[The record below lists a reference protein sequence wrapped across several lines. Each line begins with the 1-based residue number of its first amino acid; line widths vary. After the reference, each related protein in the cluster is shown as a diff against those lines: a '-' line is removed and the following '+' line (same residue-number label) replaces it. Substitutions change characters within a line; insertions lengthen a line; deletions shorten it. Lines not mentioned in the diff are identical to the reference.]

1 MNLCWL
7 KSKYVYLYN
16 FSKQTKTP
24 NQPMKKILLGSLMLL
39 CITVTKAQVITGKAA
54 EKFNSNAEL
63 VRFDARSN
71 SPLFIAFK
79 SSSFISAA
87 NGIEGLSTML
97 GMSSND
103 SWKLIRSDKDDL
115 GMNHARYQQY
125 YKNLKVIT
133 GEYILHEQQGR
144 VLSANGLFLDH
155 LNMNTNA
162 VLDEEQAFNS
172 ALIAVPA
179 SKYLWQC
186 SLEEQHIL
194 MDGKMNGSRPNGELV
209 ILPSLNTDK
218 KQSTVLCWMFDIYAS
233 QPHERW
239 LVYINAQNGKL
250 VFKEN
255 KICTV
260 TTNGTAVTKYSGT
273 QTIKV
278 DSLSANSYRL
288 REYSR
293 GSGVETYNCQNG
305 TSYAT
310 AVDFTD
316 TDNLWNTTTNQDNA
330 AYDAHFGAEKTY
342 DYFFLNHGRNSYNN
356 TGGVLKSYIHYS
368 TAYNNAFWNGAV
380 MTYGDGDGS
389 TFSPLTELDICA
401 HELTHGVTEYSSNLV
416 YSYES
421 GALNES
427 FSDIFGVAVDF
438 YAKPTLANWLIGD
451 LTYTPSTPNDALR
464 YMNNPNLGGQPDT
477 YLGTS
482 WYTGPGDNGGVHYNS
497 GVQNFWYYLLCVGG
511 TGTNDNGFVYNVG
524 AIGMTKASKIAY
536 RTNSFYLTSGSQYV
550 DAGFYSIKSANDLYG
565 NCSVETFAVK
575 NAWDAV
581 GVAVASLN
589 SNATASIS
597 GGSCVGNTLQFT
609 AAGGTIYSWT
619 GPNGFTSSI
628 ANPTIP
634 AATLANNGVYTCIV
648 TDGAGCSG
656 TAKVT
661 AALNAPPTV
670 IATGGTTGCSG
681 GSAQLLATASVPG
694 QGGNV
699 KSNTT
704 PLALPDFPAAGV
716 SSSVTIS
723 GSSNANAVI
732 AITLDSLTHTYDGD
746 LKIELIAPNGSVI
759 TLANSVGGSG
769 RNFIR
774 TRFVPTGTAIASG
787 AAPFTGSFTPSQ
799 AFSSLTGSANGTWSV
814 RVTDQGSVDVG
825 TLWKWTLE
833 LPGNSITSYSWT
845 PSTGLNNST
854 ISNPI
859 ANPVSTTTYT
869 VTVTDNTGCTA
880 SSTATVNV
888 GGVTLSILKNDV
900 SCFGGNTGTATASP
914 VGAGA
919 NPTYLWSNGATTAT
933 ISQLAA
939 GVYTCTVTGAGGCTS
954 STTATIAQPT
964 PLTLST
970 ATVPATCGQSNGSA
984 VAIVSGGVN
993 PYTYLWNTGVI
1004 VGTISNV
1011 ASGSYTF
1018 TVTDANGCTANQTSV
1033 ITNTGGGV
1041 LSAPSTITGTKNGNC
1056 INTNRSFSCP
1066 VVAGATSYNWTIPA
1080 NTSINSGQGTS
1091 TISLRFLPGF
1101 TSGNI
1106 SVVAA
1111 NTCSTS
1117 GSRSATLRSVP
1128 NTPGTITGSSSNL
1141 CGALNSYSIAAS
1153 TTGGTSYTWS
1163 VPAGATITNGQGT
1176 TNIQVQWPSNSVAT
1190 GGVCVT
1196 SNNTCGSSTSKCITT
1211 ATTLPLR
1218 PSTINGPS
1226 TVCANQTG
1234 VAFNV
1239 ASQAGAT
1246 YTWSI
1251 PGTGS
1256 ITSGQGTSSIVAKWG
1271 TTSGSASVVASNS
1284 CGSQT
1289 SRTKSLTVNCRAANE
1304 LGQNIQLYPNPNNGN
1319 AIITFDE
1326 KQSNYTI
1333 TVNDVL
1339 GRVILLDRS
1348 NENNYKL
1355 NLESQAQG
1363 LYFVSVNLA
1372 DGSNKV
1378 FRMIKE

>member
-1 MNLCWL
+1 
-7 KSKYVYLYN
+7 
-16 FSKQTKTP
+16 
-24 NQPMKKILLGSLMLL
+24 MKKILTGCCLLLSLTLA
-39 CITVTKAQVITGKAA
+39 KAQIISGRDA

-71 SPLFIAFK
+71 SPLFIEFK
-79 SSSFISAA
+79 SNSYISSS
-87 NGIEGLSTML
+87 NGMEGLTTML
-97 GMSSND
+97 DLSSND
-103 SWKLIRSDKDDL
+103 SWKLIRSDVDDL
-115 GMNHARYQQY
+115 GMNHKRFQQY
-125 YKNLKVIT
+125 FKNLKVIT
-133 GEYILHEQQGR
+133 GEYILHEKQGR
-144 VLSANGLFLDH
+144 ILSANGVFFDQLK
-155 LNMNTNA
+155 LNTTSA
-162 VLDEEQAFNS
+162 FTEQQAFS
-172 ALIAVPA
+172 YALKAVPA
-179 SKYLWQC
+179 SKYLWQ
-186 SLEEQHIL
+186 SSIEEQHIL
-194 MDGKMNGSRPNGELV
+194 TDGKMNGARPVGELV
-209 ILPSLNTDK
+209 ILPSINNDR
-218 KQSTVLCWMFDIYAS
+218 KQAPVLCWMYDIYAS

-255 KICTV
+255 KICSI

-293 GSGVETYNCQNG
+293 GLGVETYNCQTG

-342 DYFFLNHGRNSYNN
+342 DYYFTNHGRNSYNN
-356 TGGVLKSYIHYS
+356 AGGALKSYIHYS
-368 TAYNNAFWNGAV
+368 VGYNNAFWNGSV

-427 FSDIFGVAVDF
+427 FSDIFGISVDF
-438 YAKPTLANWLIGD
+438 YAKPATANWLIGD

-482 WYTGPGDNGGVHYNS
+482 WYTGAGDNGGVHYNS
-497 GVQNFWYYLLCVGG
+497 GVQNFWYYLLTVGG
-511 TGTNDNGFVYNVG
+511 TGINDNGFAYSVTG
-524 AIGMTKASKIAY
+524 IGITKASKIAY
-536 RTNSFYLTSGSQYV
+536 RTNSFYLTSGSQYA

-597 GGSCVGNTLQFT
+597 GGSCVGNTLQLT
-609 AAGGTIYSWT
+609 AAGGTTYSWS

-634 AATLANNGVYTCIV
+634 SATLANNGVYTCIV

-661 AALNAPPTV
+661 AAINTPPTV
-670 IATGGTTGCSG
+670 TATGGTTGCSG

-704 PLALPDFPAAGV
+704 PLALPDYPAAGV
-716 SSSVTIS
+716 SNSVTIS

-732 AITLDSLTHTYDGD
+732 ALTLDSLTHTYDGD
-746 LKIELIAPNGSVI
+746 LKIELIAPNGSAI
-759 TLANSVGGSG
+759 TLASSVGGSG

-774 TRFVPTGTAIASG
+774 TRFVPAGTAIASG
-787 AAPFTGSFTPSQ
+787 VAPFTGSFSPAQ
-799 AFSSLTGSANGTWSV
+799 AFSNLTGSANGTWSV
-814 RVTDQGSVDVG
+814 RITDQGSVDVG

-880 SSTATVNV
+880 SSSATVSV
-888 GGVTLSILKNDV
+888 GGVAVSIAKSDV
-900 SCFGGNTGTATASP
+900 KCFGGNNGLAVATP
-914 VGAGA
+914 IGAGA
-919 NPTYLWSNGATTAT
+919 NPTFLWSTGATTAS
-933 ISQLAA
+933 ISQLAS
-939 GVYTCTVTGAGGCTS
+939 GVYTCTITATDGCTAV
-954 STTATIAQPT
+954 STINVGQPT
-964 PLTLST
+964 PLILSN

-984 VAIVSGGVN
+984 VAIVSGGFS
-993 PYTYLWNTGVI
+993 PYTYLWNTGVT

-1018 TVTDANGCTANQTSV
+1018 TVTDANGCVANQTATV
-1033 ITNTGGGV
+1033 TNTGGGV
-1041 LSAPSTITGTKNGNC
+1041 LAVPSTINGTKNENC

-1066 VVAGATSYNWTIPA
+1066 VVAGATAYNWTIPA

-1176 TNIQVQWPSNSVAT
+1176 TNIQVQWSSNSVAT

-1196 SNNTCGSSTSKCITT
+1196 SNNTCGSSTSKCITS

-1239 ASQAGAT
+1239 ASQSGAT
-1246 YTWSI
+1246 YTWTI

-1256 ITSGQGTSSIVAKWG
+1256 VTSGQGTSSIVAKWG
-1271 TTSGSASVVASNS
+1271 TTSGSASVIASNG
-1284 CGSQT
+1284 CGSQAA
-1289 SRTKSLTVNCRAANE
+1289 RTKALTVNCRTANE

-1326 KQSNYTI
+1326 QQSNYTI

-1339 GRVILLDRS
+1339 GRVILLERS

-1355 NLESQAQG
+1355 NLENQAQG

>member
-1 MNLCWL
+1 
-7 KSKYVYLYN
+7 
-16 FSKQTKTP
+16 
-24 NQPMKKILLGSLMLL
+24 MKKILTGCFLL
-39 CITVTKAQVITGKAA
+39 LLLTLAKAQVISGKAA
-54 EKFNSNAEL
+54 EKFNTNAEL

-71 SPLFIAFK
+71 APLFIEFK
-79 SSSFISAA
+79 SNSFISAT
-87 NGIEGLSTML
+87 NGMEGLTSILDIT
-97 GMSSND
+97 GND

-115 GMNHARYQQY
+115 GMNHTRFQQY

-133 GEYILHEQQGR
+133 GEYILHEKQGR
-144 VLSANGLFLDH
+144 IVSANGVFFDQIN
-155 LNMNTNA
+155 LNT
-162 VLDEEQAFNS
+162 NS
-172 ALIAVPA
+172 ALTEQQAFSYALKAVPA
-179 SKYLWQC
+179 TKYLWQ
-186 SLEEQHIL
+186 SSIEEQHIL
-194 MDGKMNGSRPNGELV
+194 TDGKMNGARPIGELV
-209 ILPSLNTDK
+209 VLPSINNDK
-218 KQSTVLCWMFDIYAS
+218 KQAPVLCWMYDIYSS

-239 LVYINAQNGKL
+239 LVYINAQNGSL

-255 KICTV
+255 KICTI

-273 QTIKV
+273 QSIKV

-293 GSGVETYNCQNG
+293 GSGVETYNCQTG

-342 DYFFLNHGRNSYNN
+342 DYYFLNHGRNSYNN
-356 TGGVLKSYIHYS
+356 AGGALKSYVHYS
-368 TAYNNAFWNGAV
+368 VGYNNAFWNGSV

-401 HELTHGVTEYSSNLV
+401 HELTHGVTGNSSNLV

-427 FSDIFGVAVDF
+427 FSDIFGVSVDF
-438 YAKPTLANWLIGD
+438 YAKPATANWLIGD
-451 LTYTPSTPNDALR
+451 LSYTPATANDALR

-477 YLGTS
+477 YLGTR
-482 WYTGPGDNGGVHYNS
+482 WYTGTGDNGGVHYNS
-497 GVQNFWYYLLCVGG
+497 GVQNFWYYLLTVGG
-511 TGTNDNGFVYNVG
+511 SGTNDNGFAYNVSG
-524 AIGMTKASKIAY
+524 IGITKASKIAY

-609 AAGGTIYSWT
+609 AAGGTTYSWT

-634 AATLANNGVYTCIV
+634 SATIANNGVYTCII

-661 AALNAPPTV
+661 AALNASPTV
-670 IATGGTTGCSG
+670 TATGGTTGCSG

-704 PLALPDFPAAGV
+704 PLALPDYPAAGV
-716 SSSVTIS
+716 SNSVTIS

-732 AITLDSLTHTYDGD
+732 ALTIDSLTHTYDGD
-746 LKIELIAPNGSVI
+746 LRIELIAPNGSVI

-769 RNFIR
+769 QNFIR

-787 AAPFTGSFTPSQ
+787 AAPFTGSFTPTQ
-799 AFSSLTGSANGTWSV
+799 PFSNLTGSANGTWSV
-814 RVTDQGSVDVG
+814 RITDQGSVDVG

-833 LPGNSITSYSWT
+833 LPGNSITSYNWT

-854 ISNPI
+854 INNPI
-859 ANPVSTTTYT
+859 ANPASTTNYI
-869 VTVTDNTGCTA
+869 VTVTDNNGCTA
-880 SSTATVNV
+880 TSSATVNV
-888 GGVTLSILKNDV
+888 GGVTLSILKNDL
-900 SCFGGNTGTATASP
+900 SCFGGNTGSATASP
-914 VGAGA
+914 AGAGA
-919 NPTYLWSNGATTAT
+919 NPTYLWNTGATTAS
-933 ISQLAA
+933 ISQLTA

-954 STTATIAQPT
+954 SATTTVTQPT
-964 PLTLST
+964 PLILSN
-970 ATVPATCGQSNGSA
+970 ATIPSNCGQADGSA
-984 VAIVSGGVN
+984 VAIVSGGIS
-993 PYTYLWNTGVI
+993 PYTYLWNTGAT

-1018 TVTDANGCTANQTSV
+1018 TVTDANGCSANQTAT

-1041 LSAPSTITGTKNGNC
+1041 LAAPSTINGTKNGNC

-1066 VVAGATSYNWTIPA
+1066 VVAGATSYNWTVPS

-1106 SVVAA
+1106 SVVAS
-1111 NTCSTS
+1111 NNCSTS
-1117 GSRSATLRSVP
+1117 GSRSATLRSIP
-1128 NTPGTITGSSSNL
+1128 NTPGTITGTSSNL

-1176 TNIQVQWPSNSVAT
+1176 TNIQVQWPSNSVAS

-1196 SNNTCGSSTSKCITT
+1196 ANNTCGSSTSKCITT

-1218 PSTINGPS
+1218 PTTINGPS

-1239 ASQAGAT
+1239 ASQSGAT
-1246 YTWSI
+1246 YTWTI

-1256 ITSGQGTSSIVAKWG
+1256 VTSGQGTASIIAKWG
-1271 TTSGSASVVASNS
+1271 TANGSASVVASNG
-1284 CGSQT
+1284 CGSQAA
-1289 SRTKSLTVNCRAANE
+1289 RNKALTVNCRTSNE
-1304 LGQNIQLYPNPNNGN
+1304 TENNLGLYPNPNNGN
-1319 AIITFDE
+1319 AIITFDGQ
-1326 KQSNYTI
+1326 QSNYTI

-1339 GRVILLDRS
+1339 GRVILFDRS
-1348 NENNYKL
+1348 NENNYNL
-1355 NLESQAQG
+1355 NLENQPQG
-1363 LYFVSVNLA
+1363 IYFVSVLLV